1 MLSAEE
7 LQANKEMTHWFIQ
20 SDPTV
25 VSLVPRERVKQPSGG
40 FKWAEM
46 PPRAPQ
52 SVKMIPQGGS
62 LGGIVTAED
71 GVNRRYDFVMLGEWN
86 AIIKLNDIFRDPI
99 QADVFWEVTGMEP
112 FNGYEVKARVS
123 AYGKEL
129 PDG

>member
-25 VSLVPRERVKQPSGG
+25 VSLVPREQVKQPSGG
-40 FKWAEM
+40 FKWTDL
-46 PPRAPQ
+46 PPKPPQ
-52 SVKMIPQGGS
+52 TVKMIPQGGS

-71 GVNRRYDFVMLGEWN
+71 GTNRRYDFVMVGEWN
-86 AIIKLNDIFRDPI
+86 ANIHINDYFQDPH
-99 QADVFWEVTGMEP
+99 QKDVMWQITGMEP

-123 AYGKEL
+123 AYGREL